1 MHKSVIL
8 CKIMFSITAMLV
20 LGGALV
26 QQAPQAEAKFVL
38 TPEVRKQTLSELY
51 TALNERY
58 VDEAVAK
65 KIVVELKK
73 RDAAGEFDKL
83 DSGPD
88 FAAKLNELMKGLV
101 TDAHLRFRF
110 SERPLPKRERPSEPS
125 AEELKRQAEEM
136 KFINAGFEKV
146 ERLRGNVGY
155 LKFNFFADP
164 EDMKKQIASAM
175 GFLAN
180 TEALIIDLRENG
192 GGSPAGVQLVCS
204 YLFDDKPV
212 HLNSLYFRE
221 GNRTEEFWTL
231 KDLDAPRY
239 LNRDV
244 YVLTSKRTGSGA
256 EECSYNLKNLK
267 RATLVGSS
275 TWGGANPGGV
285 VRLGDHFSC
294 FVPVGKAIN
303 PITKTNWEGTG
314 VKPDVDV
321 DPGKALEAAHELAL
335 KSMIAK
341 EKDPAKKADLE
352 GILKGLKVDQSK
364 ADKELIA
371 LHRAMQVA
379 DQILY

>member
-1 MHKSVIL
+1 M
-8 CKIMFSITAMLV
+8 IMFSITALLV
-20 LGGALV
+20 LGGAFV
-26 QQAPQAEAKFVL
+26 QQAPHAEAKYVL
-38 TPEVRKQTLSELY
+38 TPEIRKQTLSELY

-58 VDEAVAK
+58 VDEAIAK
-65 KIVVELKK
+65 KIVAELKK
-73 RDAAGEFDKL
+73 REASGEFDKL
-83 DSGPD
+83 DAGPE
-88 FAAKLNELMKGLV
+88 FAAKVNDLMKGMV

-110 SERPLPKRERPSEPS
+110 SERPLPKREIPSEPS
-125 AEELKRQAEEM
+125 AEELKRQADEM

-155 LKFNFFADP
+155 LKFNFFASP

-180 TEALIIDLRENG
+180 TDAMIIDLRENG

-221 GNRTEEFWTL
+221 GNRTEEFWTV
-231 KDLDAPRY
+231 KQLDAPRY

-244 YVLTSKRTGSGA
+244 FVLTSKRTGSGA

-285 VRLGDHFSC
+285 VRLSDHFSC

-314 VKPDVDV
+314 VKPDVEV
-321 DPGKALEAAHELAL
+321 EPTQALERAHEMAL

-341 EKDPAKKADLE
+341 EKDPEKKADLE
-352 GILKGLKVDQSK
+352 GILKGLKVGAEKDLMAIQK
-364 ADKELIA
+364 
-371 LHRAMQVA
+371 AMQVA